1 MLVIVSWPAG
11 PTGEGGPRGA
21 RPVTRACNR
30 RGSSSD
36 HAIPAY
42 ANDGLL
48 PARPLLEAAEMTMM
62 SNAGYRPVSDGELFV
77 SDADCDER
85 SVQLVVMTQT
95 VYRSPT

>member
-1 MLVIVSWPAG
+1 
-11 PTGEGGPRGA
+11 
-21 RPVTRACNR
+21 
-30 RGSSSD
+30 
-36 HAIPAY
+36 
-42 ANDGLL
+42 
-48 PARPLLEAAEMTMM
+48 MTMM